1 MKIFKVRRTFL
12 PKNTYYL
19 YSSFAGFIC
28 PSVKK
33 NKTVLLSISRQGLG
47 GMGSTFEYQKNKK
60 MKSRFFFMAMM
71 TGLFSIAAVAQDPS
85 ALRKKQF
92 NLDDNIAID
101 GYDPV
106 AYFKVNKAVKGKKD
120 LAVSHQGVIYYFS
133 SAENKEEF
141 KKNPS
146 PYEPE
151 YGGWCAYAMG
161 EKGEKVSIDPATFK
175 ILNGKLYLF
184 YNRFFNNTLKSW
196 NKDEA
201 KLKPAADA
209 SWKKF
214 YH

>member
-1 MKIFKVRRTFL
+1 ML
-12 PKNTYYL
+12 N
-19 YSSFAGFIC
+19 
-28 PSVKK
+28 K
-33 NKTVLLSISRQGLG
+33 NKADLLSISRQEVAAFIPN
-47 GMGSTFEYQKNKK
+47 FEDQKIYEMRN
-60 MKSRFFFMAMM
+60 RFFLFLMSVGVFSMAA
-71 TGLFSIAAVAQDPS
+71 TAQDPT
-85 ALRKKQF
+85 ALRKKEF
-92 NLDDNIAID
+92 NLDGNIAID

-106 AYFKVNKAVKGKKD
+106 AYFKANKAVKGKKD

-133 SAENKEEF
+133 SGENKEAF

-146 PYEPE
+146 QYEPE

-161 EKGEKVSIDPATFK
+161 AKGEKVSIDPETFK

-196 NKDEA
+196 NKEEA

-209 SWKKF
+209 SWKKI